1 MAGWAGRVRRQA
13 AVAHLPHAIA
23 LCVPPA
29 VEQLVRVAHAVAPL
43 QGGLAQHLLQRRLE
57 QGRRARRLRR
67 RGGERLARAVA
78 LAAPSAALHAALH
91 AEVEAVVPDRLDRA
105 AELDVGAGRVVRA
118 RLLGREMPYANE
130 RCRTL
135 SSYAAS
141 S

>member
-1 MAGWAGRVRRQA
+1 MRRQA

-23 LCVPPA
+23 LRVPPA

-43 QGGLAQHLLQRRLE
+43 QGGLAQRLLPRRLE

-67 RGGERLARAVA
+67 RGGEHLGRAVA
-78 LAAPSAALHAALH
+78 LAAPSAALHAAPSAALH
-91 AEVEAVVPDRLDRA
+91 AEVEAVVPDRLERA